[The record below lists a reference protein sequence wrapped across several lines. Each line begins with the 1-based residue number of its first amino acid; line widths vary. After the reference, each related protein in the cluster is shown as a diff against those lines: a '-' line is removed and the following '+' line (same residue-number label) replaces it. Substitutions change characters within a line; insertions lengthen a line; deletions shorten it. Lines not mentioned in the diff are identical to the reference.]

1 MRTTF
6 YVLIALLLVSCG
18 SEELTREKAA
28 EIISKKYPKTID
40 WEVFT
45 ADPRHA
51 TRALETKLED
61 EGYIKIQR
69 TQSAADAGK
78 PFISFTDKGAKYLLP
93 ATEKDKQYNVQR
105 VKVGELHFKE
115 ITSVQEQ
122 GDGKQATVE
131 YTVEHMHITPFAQ
144 LSHYKLEG
152 VKKEKALFALSD
164 DGWTMTEKK

>member
-18 SEELTREKAA
+18 SKELTREKAA
-28 EIISKKYPKTID
+28 EIITKKYPKTID

-51 TRALETKLED
+51 ARALETKLVD
-61 EGYIKIQR
+61 EGYIKVAT
-69 TQSAADAGK
+69 TQSLADAGQ
-78 PFISFTDKGAKYLLP
+78 PLITFTSQGSQYLLP
-93 ATEKDKQYNVQR
+93 VTEKDKTYSIQR

-115 ITSVQEQ
+115 IESIQPE
-122 GDGKQATVE
+122 GEGKAIVV
-131 YTVEHMHITPFAQ
+131 YTVEHLHNTPFAA

-152 VKKEKALFALSD
+152 VEKKKARFSLTD
-164 DGWTMTEKK
+164 DGWKAEVRE